1 MKKNF
6 RRTLSVIL
14 VLCALLTYVPTVA
27 MATAQTA
34 AQPITYNFDL
44 RATDLKTTT
53 GQPMGGASLN
63 SAPVR
68 DAIAQYYAAGTLG
81 WKYAADNIEAFKTAT
96 CNAESI
102 YSFGGGSANYKW
114 ESLRIGSRTQ
124 EEGTDSY
131 AYPTGFWSAF
141 TVKAPS
147 AGYYI
152 LTLEHQIRADGT
164 PKGEVYLIK
173 GALTDPA
180 AIEAQLKTENLL
192 KNVDFSHNSYTDM
205 PTLKKELGTV
215 QLEAGEYTMVFR
227 AQEIKKGAAGAYCY
241 IKSLQFTE
249 TQPEAPKEP
258 LQVNQLEY
266 DFVLHKETLVDAL
279 GKTFGG
285 RKLTEQKVQEALAEY
300 YDDRAVYW
308 QFAADNSSL
317 LQKDG
322 VKISDMYYIGNG
334 NNYKW
339 DGLRLG
345 LKTEGPDTDDNG
357 GLKTH
362 YYAGWWTALTI
373 ESPGKGKYYLTLDT
387 QTRGD
392 ATAECQVYLI
402 KGKLTDPQ
410 QIEAAMT
417 EKNMLADELN
427 CKNSTMF
434 VKTFDL
440 GAVNM
445 EQGEYTLVFKA
456 MQESAGG
463 AFMYLNK
470 LTAKHES
477 IMPPPGP
484 NKVVYDFDLNDREN
498 GVYNKR
504 TDLKD
509 CLDDLAKRYEKGK
522 LKWNYFT
529 KDNTMADTGHCFASS
544 YGMYMFALEGQ
555 WMAFKIKSPGQGT
568 YTLTLNHARGGN
580 GGTGAVYILPGDTTD
595 IPAAMDFSNRL
606 NKVIFYNE
614 TGEPQVTDGYVT
626 QLGTWDFT
634 AGEEYIVVMEALDN
648 SPYKARNS
656 YMWISQIIAEEGDHR
671 VEQEQDRKINSIV
684 VSETPVTQFGMG
696 MYGAV
701 SQVYGQDYFYFP
713 TEGSQMLIFNL
724 DDMSRVR
731 KVATPFTSPKGMCV
745 DDDGMLWM
753 VGDAQVLWRYDP
765 YTNTGWTSANYK
777 TTYGIEDS
785 STGLYCT
792 AASDG
797 NIYFGTYTKGY
808 VVRFDTK
815 TEKFSKV
822 TGGLINEDSSYA
834 SGLIERDGYLYA
846 GINGDRNADGKVT
859 AEYVKIDLATDKI
872 VGRTDITELFGQNE
886 VMIRGVGICGDVL
899 FAGGIEMEGFVA
911 IDINTMTLR
920 TDFDIHKQIHI
931 ATTEEIDG
939 KVYFVVSGQGIHM
952 YDSATD
958 QITVPK
964 KMETATVGFRC
975 GETNAVTLDHDPLF
989 PGVSYVTYSGTGI
1002 KIYNIETGLVYTP
1015 PLIDDEKDGAGQ
1027 VIRTIIRGPE
1037 GTNTLYIGG
1046 FNTDTSAVYDIN
1058 QGKVTKL
1065 FDTAGQ
1071 TDILMWYEGV
1081 LYAGNYP
1088 GAYITRVN
1096 LDDAKRNVILLSLS
1110 KYYGQAR
1117 VHALAAADGIIF
1129 AGTIPDW
1136 YSYGGTFIAMN
1147 LNQLDDRVMIEQMVE
1162 HQSITGLVY
1171 RDGYVFGTTALA
1183 GGTAA
1188 DKPYNDTVSAKIFV
1202 YDVEGKKKVGE
1213 LDLREHIEGL
1223 PDQLPYIDLITVDPN
1238 GQLWGVIDETI
1249 FQFDFNPTTEK
1260 FTVKEIVSYS
1270 KTGFTAEGRSWK
1282 MADVDYKDGYMY
1294 VALGSKGGFR
1304 KININDPTDNVRL
1317 NCETPRNFVIGEDG
1331 NLYYALNS
1339 YEMKMFP
1346 LDVTEADWKAAEPVD
1361 AMLLALKNITDPL
1374 ADRAKI
1380 EEAKAAYE
1388 NLSWKHRA
1396 LIQNYELLEIA
1407 LIDLLEAR
1415 IDTIGEVT
1423 QDKKAILDELNATYD
1438 ALPLKQKRYVKNY
1451 QTLNAADLKLQDI
1464 INVSEANRVQNTI
1477 NTGLAALGEITLED
1491 EEAIKTLR
1499 AEYDALTFLQKSKV
1513 DVSKLVDVEAKIRAL
1528 RDEKI
1533 EYLKKLIA
1541 GIGEVTLEDEAAI
1554 TEAMKLWDWMDRSE
1568 RERVDYATLNAANKQ
1583 MTQLQ
1588 KDAAAAVDALIN
1600 QIGDT
1605 IDHSSK
1611 DAIEAAR
1618 KAYDTLST
1626 GSKQYVKNLS
1636 ILTDAEAIYAEL
1648 GLSPTALI
1656 IIVAVAVVVLAGAAV
1671 AVLLVL
1677 KKKKAAAPAEAEA
1690 AEEET
1695 PAEPEA

>member
-1 MKKNF
+1 MKKNV
-6 RRTLSVIL
+6 RRILSAVL
-14 VLCALLTYVPTVA
+14 VLCTLLTYLPAVVT
-27 MATAQTA
+27 ATEEAS

-44 RATDLKTTT
+44 RGTDLKTTA
-53 GQPMGGASLN
+53 GQSMGGASLN
-63 SAPVR
+63 NAPTR
-68 DAIAQYYAAGTLG
+68 DAIAQYYADGTLG
-81 WKYAADNIEAFKTAT
+81 WKYAANNAASFAT
-96 CNAESI
+96 ETRTAESI
-102 YSFGGGSANYKW
+102 YYFGGGSQNYLW
-114 ESLRIGSRTQ
+114 QSLRMGHRTKEGS
-124 EEGTDSY
+124 E
-131 AYPTGFWSAF
+131 AYKYPAGFWTAL
-141 TVKAPS
+141 TVRAPG
-147 AGYYI
+147 AGYYNI
-152 LTLEHQIRADGT
+152 TLEHQIRADGT

-173 GALTDPA
+173 GALTDVA
-180 AIEAQLKTENLL
+180 AIDAQLTPENLL
-192 KNVDFSHNSYTDM
+192 KTVDFSHNSNTDM
-205 PTLKKELGTV
+205 PVLTKELGMV
-215 QLEAGEYTMVFR
+215 ELEAGEYTMVFR
-227 AQEIKKGAAGAYCY
+227 AMEAKPGGAYCY
-241 IKSLQFTE
+241 IKSLQFAETE
-249 TQPEAPKEP
+249 PPAPKEP
-258 LQVNQLEY
+258 LQVKQLEY
-266 DFVLHKETLVDAL
+266 DFVLNKETLVDAL

-300 YDDRAVYW
+300 YDDRTIHWMYAGNNAEVLKTE
-308 QFAADNSSL
+308 DT
-317 LQKDG
+317 
-322 VKISDMYYIGNG
+322 KISDMYYIGNG
-334 NNYKW
+334 TGYKW

-345 LKTEGPDTDDNG
+345 LKTEGPDLADDG
-357 GLKTH
+357 SLKSH
-362 YYAGWWTALTI
+362 YYAGWWTAMTI
-373 ESPGKGKYYLTLDT
+373 ESPGKGKYYFSLEA

-402 KGKLTDPQ
+402 KGKLTDPA

-417 EKNMLADELN
+417 EKNMLVEDLN
-427 CKNSTMF
+427 CKNRDMF

-484 NKVVYDFDLNDREN
+484 NKVVYDFDLNDRET
-498 GVYNKR
+498 GVYEKR

-509 CLDDLAKRYEKGK
+509 CLDDLTTRYNKGK
-522 LKWNYFT
+522 IRWNYFT
-529 KDNTMADTGHCFASS
+529 KDNTMADTGHCFASA

-580 GGTGAVYILPGDTTD
+580 GGTGAVYILPGNTED
-595 IPAAMDFSNRL
+595 IPAAMDFSNRI
-606 NKVIFYNE
+606 NKVIFYNDS
-614 TGEPQVTDGYVT
+614 GDPAVTDGFVT
-626 QLGTWDFT
+626 QLGTWDFA

-656 YMWISQIIAEEGDHR
+656 YMWISQIIAEEGDHM
-671 VEQEQDRKINSIV
+671 VEQETERKINSVV
-684 VSETPVTQFGMG
+684 VSETPITQFGMG

-745 DDDGMLWM
+745 DDDGMIWM
-753 VGDAQVLWRYDP
+753 VGDAQVVWRYDP

-792 AASDG
+792 SASDG

-822 TGGLINEDSSYA
+822 TGGLINPDSSYA

-939 KVYFVVSGQGIHM
+939 KVYFVVSGQGIRM

-958 QITVPK
+958 TITVPA
-964 KMETATVGFRC
+964 KMETATAGFRC

-989 PGVSYVTYSGTGI
+989 PGVSYITYSGTGI
-1002 KIYNIETGLVYTP
+1002 KIYNVESGMVYTP

-1046 FNTDTSAVYDIN
+1046 FNTDTSAVYDIK

-1071 TDILMWYEGV
+1071 TDVLMWYEGA

-1096 LDDAKRNVILLSLS
+1096 LEDAKRNVILLSLS

-1117 VHALAAADGIIF
+1117 VHAITAADGMLF

-1136 YSYGGTFIAMN
+1136 YGYGGTFVAMN

-1162 HQSITGLVY
+1162 HQSIIGLVH
-1171 RDGYVFGTTALA
+1171 RDGYVFGATSLA

-1188 DKPYNDTVSAKIFV
+1188 DEPYNDTVSAKIFV
-1202 YDVEGKKKVGE
+1202 YDVQGKKKVAE
-1213 LDLREHIEGL
+1213 LDLREHIDGL
-1223 PDQLPYIDLITVDPN
+1223 PNQLPYIDLITVDPN

-1249 FQFDFNPTTEK
+1249 FQFDFDPATCK
-1260 FTVKEIVSYS
+1260 FTVKEIVSYN

-1282 MADVDYKDGYMY
+1282 MGDVDYKDGYMY
-1294 VALGSKGGFR
+1294 VALGNKGGFR
-1304 KININDPTDNVRL
+1304 KININDPSDNTRI

-1339 YEMKMFP
+1339 YEMKMYP
-1346 LDVTEADWKAAEPVD
+1346 LNVTEDDWKVAESVD
-1361 AMLLALKNITDPL
+1361 AKLLALQDIVDPL

-1380 EEAKAAYE
+1380 EATKAAYE
-1388 NLSWKHRA
+1388 ALSWEHKA
-1396 LIQNYELLEIA
+1396 LIQNHELLQIA

-1415 IDTIGEVT
+1415 IDDIGEVT
-1423 QDKKAILDELNATYD
+1423 MEKKSLIDELNETYN

-1451 QTLNAADLKLQDI
+1451 QILNAADLKLQDI
-1464 INVSEANRVQNTI
+1464 VNNSEANRVQDII
-1477 NTGLAALGEITLED
+1477 NTRIPALGEITLED
-1491 EEAIKTLR
+1491 EEAIKAIR

-1513 DVSKLVDVEAKIRAL
+1513 DTTLLLNAEAKIRQL

-1533 EYLKKLIA
+1533 EYLKQLIA
-1541 GIGEVTLEDEAAI
+1541 SIGEVTLEDEAVI
-1554 TEAMKLWDWMDRSE
+1554 TEAMAIWDWMDRYE
-1568 RERVDYATLNAANKQ
+1568 RERVDFVTLNTAEKQ
-1583 MTQLQ
+1583 LTKLQ
-1588 KDAAAAVDALIN
+1588 KEAAAKVDALILA
-1600 QIGDT
+1600 IGET

-1618 KAYDTLST
+1618 KAYDALTP

-1636 ILTDAEAIYAEL
+1636 ILTEAEAIYAEL
-1648 GLSPTALI
+1648 GMNPTTLI
-1656 IIVAVAVVVLAGAAV
+1656 IIIAVAGGVLLAAAAVVVI
-1671 AVLLVL
+1671 LVL
-1677 KKKKAAAPAEAEA
+1677 KKKKAAVPAKAEET